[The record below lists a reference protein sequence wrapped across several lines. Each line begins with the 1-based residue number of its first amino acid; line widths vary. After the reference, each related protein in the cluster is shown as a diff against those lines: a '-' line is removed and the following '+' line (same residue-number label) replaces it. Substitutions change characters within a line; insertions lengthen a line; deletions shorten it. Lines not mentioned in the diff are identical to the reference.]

1 MKGKRSFWKWII
13 DIKQIQEELM
23 DRTKDKFSAYLSR
36 AVKNTTITYME
47 SKKKIR
53 NHEIILK
60 EELLESED
68 LFADGTEEKD
78 CDYCGT
84 IEVDKLFAQITDK
97 MLMEV
102 LNNLS
107 ILSREVLCLRIL
119 YQKSFEEI
127 GMIKGIS
134 GKKAENTYFNAIK
147 KIRKILGEK

>member
-1 MKGKRSFWKWII
+1 
-13 DIKQIQEELM
+13 M

-102 LNNLS
+102 LN
-107 ILSREVLCLRIL
+107 
-119 YQKSFEEI
+119 
-127 GMIKGIS
+127 
-134 GKKAENTYFNAIK
+134 
-147 KIRKILGEK
+147 